1 MCDSTCDLPLAFLEE
16 KDLHLFPA
24 LITLGEKEYR
34 DILDIDTSKIYN
46 TKKRDTSQDS
56 TGRGSRLLP

>member
-1 MCDSTCDLPLAFLEE
+1 MCDSTCDLPLAYLEE

-34 DILDIDTSKIYN
+34 DILDIDQ
-46 TKKRDTSQDS
+46 KKT
-56 TGRGSRLLP
+56 